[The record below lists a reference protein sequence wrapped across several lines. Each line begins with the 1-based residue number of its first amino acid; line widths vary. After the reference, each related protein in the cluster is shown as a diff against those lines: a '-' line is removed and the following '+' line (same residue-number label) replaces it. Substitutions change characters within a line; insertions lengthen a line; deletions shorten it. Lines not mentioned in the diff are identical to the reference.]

1 MITNASK
8 YNNKRAKFDR
18 AGGNLGVTVDTY
30 VSSTR
35 ERIEIQM
42 NEYGVETTRSRE
54 ASLNVVSGLDKD
66 AVFGLGCQ
74 LYSRHCLQLRNLRYS
89 ILIGIRRAR
98 IICTALL
105 WMVHVV

>member
-1 MITNASK
+1 MICNIHVSLIVDAKKSLKNTNNPKMITNASK

-18 AGGNLGVTVDTY
+18 AGGRLNVAIDPYT
-30 VSSTR
+30 SSTR

-42 NEYGVETTRSRE
+42 NEYGIETTRSRE

-74 LYSRHCLQLRNLRYS
+74 LYSRHCL
-89 ILIGIRRAR
+89 
-98 IICTALL
+98 
-105 WMVHVV
+105 

>member
-74 LYSRHCLQLRNLRYS
+74 LYS
-89 ILIGIRRAR
+89 
-98 IICTALL
+98 
-105 WMVHVV
+105 